1 MNLLQLKELIER
13 SETLGYRASDIEVV
27 IPIELDHHS
36 VGGTPCCSIE
46 RSYFGFDWDKN
57 KLFLVSSKKLTSAD
71 EDAIAKSKK
80 QYDTIG
86 KMDYEMKGL
95 KKQIKDLKATIG
107 RLTSKGND
115 EN

>member
-1 MNLLQLKELIER
+1 MNLLQLKESIER
-13 SETLGYRASDIEVV
+13 SETLGYRISDIEVV
-27 IPIELDHHS
+27 IPIELGHHS
-36 VGGTPCCSIE
+36 VGAKPSCSVE
-46 RSYFGFDWDKN
+46 QSYFGFDWDKN
-57 KLFLVSSKKLTSAD
+57 KLFLVPVKKLTAAD

-107 RLTSKGND
+107 RLTAKEND